1 MARKSANKTIIK
13 TVTWNKD
20 LAEGATLEGYYINK
34 ETFDGQFGETTKYII
49 EAADGTNYGVYGSAS
64 LVRQFKNI
72 PEGCFVWITFDGDV
86 TSKNGR
92 TVKQYTVDFDAELV
106 K

>member
-1 MARKSANKTIIK
+1 MRKSASKAIVK

-20 LAEGATLEGYYINK
+20 LAEGATLEGYYTGK
-34 ETFDGQFGETTKYII
+34 EVFEGQYGETTKYII
-49 EAADGTNYGVYGSAS
+49 EAGDGTNYGVYGSAS
-64 LVRQFKNI
+64 LDRQFKNI
-72 PEGCFVWITFDGDV
+72 PEGVYVWITFDGNV

-92 TVKQYTVDFDAELV
+92 TVKQYTIDFDDELV

>member
-1 MARKSANKTIIK
+1 MARTSATKTIIK

-20 LAEGATLEGYYINK
+20 LKAGDALEGYYVGK
-34 ETFDGQFGETTKYII
+34 EVFEGQYGETTKYII
-49 EAADGTNYGVYGSAS
+49 EAGETNYGVYGSAS
-64 LVRQFKNI
+64 LDRQFKNV
-72 PEGCFVWITFDGDV
+72 PEGCFVWITFDGNV

-92 TVKQYTVDFDAELV
+92 TVKQYTVDYDPELV

>member
-1 MARKSANKTIIK
+1 MARTSANKTIIK

-20 LAEGATLEGYYINK
+20 LKNGDALEGYYVGK
-34 ETFDGQFGETTKYII
+34 EVFEGQYGETTKYII
-49 EAADGTNYGVYGSAS
+49 EAGETNYGVYGSAS
-64 LVRQFKNI
+64 LDRQFKNI
-72 PEGCFVWITFDGDV
+72 PEGVYVWITFDGNV

-92 TVKQYTVDFDAELV
+92 TVKQYTVDYDPELV

>member
-1 MARKSANKTIIK
+1 MARTSATKTIIK

-20 LAEGATLEGYYINK
+20 LTEGASLEGYYIGK
-34 ETFDGQFGETTKYII
+34 EVFEGQYGETTKYII
-49 EAADGTNYGVYGSAS
+49 EAGDTTYGVYGSAS
-64 LVRQFKNI
+64 LDRQFKNV
-72 PEGCFVWITFDGDV
+72 PEGCFVWITFDGNV

-92 TVKQYTVDFDAELV
+92 TVKQYSVDYDPELV